1 MKIQGWLNW
10 IESLWNRVISK
21 WLTVNL
27 GKIGVYQGW
36 NGGEVEEVPRTTLRV
51 AQVPH

>member
-1 MKIQGWLNW
+1 MGPSDKQVVECEFG
-10 IESLWNRVISK
+10 ENRR
-21 WLTVNL
+21 
-27 GKIGVYQGW
+27 VYQGW